1 MSKYNFRTGTP
12 FISGHP
18 MTTYSNEEKVVVKE
32 HWKNIIEE
40 AFADGDALHYIFDS
54 NRGLGF
60 LETIWRMSLTAFDK
74 PREVQ
79 VVIDNDNKLFMSFGT
94 FSFVDFNNENVTGM
108 KLPIKCWI
116 HTHPF
121 GSAYFS
127 GTDMRTINTWKSVM
141 ISAIVL
147 GDNEH
152 QTWMNTKPNQATHYT
167 YQRKRIVEL
176 NKGEEE

>member
-1 MSKYNFRTGTP
+1 MSKYTTIETS
-12 FISGHP
+12 FIGGHP

-32 HWKNIIEE
+32 NWKDIIES
-40 AFADGDALHYIFDS
+40 AFDEGYALHHIFNP
-54 NRGLGF
+54 NRGIGF
-60 LETIWRMSLTAFDK
+60 LEVIWRMSLTAFDK

-94 FSFVDFNNENVTGM
+94 FSFVDFKNENVTGM

-141 ISAIVL
+141 LSAIVL

-152 QTWMNTKPNQATHYT
+152 QTWMNSKPNEAIHYT
-167 YQRKRIVEL
+167 YARRRRVEL

>member
-108 KLPIKCWI
+108 KLPI
-116 HTHPF
+116 
-121 GSAYFS
+121 
-127 GTDMRTINTWKSVM
+127 
-141 ISAIVL
+141 
-147 GDNEH
+147 
-152 QTWMNTKPNQATHYT
+152 
-167 YQRKRIVEL
+167 
-176 NKGEEE
+176 